1 MFNRYFQ
8 QELANLKEL
17 GAEFSRA
24 HPAVA
29 PMLSGHSTD
38 PDVERLLEGVAFLT
52 GLLREK
58 LDDEF
63 PEIIHEL
70 VHLIWPHY
78 LRAVPSTSI
87 IAFTPKNTVKQSMII
102 PAGVQLASVPIEG
115 VSCLFQTCFKAIV
128 HPLELLDAAFVESSG
143 RLPAIILKFKL
154 QGLTLSDWH
163 SEKLRLFI
171 AGDLAVAADIYYLLR
186 NFVREINITPN
197 ETGQGIILPP
207 ENLKPVGFEE
217 EQSLIPYPS
226 NSFPGYRILQEYFIL
241 PEKFM
246 FLDLIGM
253 DHWQER
259 GQGDQFEIRFE
270 LKKLPFIPPRIK
282 KENFVLSATPIINIF
297 PFDATP
303 VRMDHRKTE
312 YQLHPSGTNEN
323 HFQIYTIEK
332 VTGFRQGTAGKREYQ
347 PFELFS
353 DSNGK
358 KAIYRVTTSKSRVR
372 SGLDHFLSVSHPD
385 DENLHVTETLSIKLQ
400 CTNGFLA
407 EKLQT
412 GDIRVPTSTS
422 PQFVE
427 FSNIRP
433 PTTNTLPPLGNNL
446 LWRLLSHLSLNY
458 VSLSSVENLSAM
470 LKLYLFEDSRDRAM
484 ILANHKRIDGL
495 EDVTTVS
502 RDRII
507 NGIIM
512 RGQEIKIRTSLDHF
526 AGQGDLYLFGS
537 ILDYFMGS
545 YASINTYTRLVFN
558 EVIKGKDIKWPAR
571 IGDRLLV

>member
-1 MFNRYFQ
+1 
-8 QELANLKEL
+8 
-17 GAEFSRA
+17 
-24 HPAVA
+24 
-29 PMLSGHSTD
+29 
-38 PDVERLLEGVAFLT
+38 
-52 GLLREK
+52 
-58 LDDEF
+58 
-63 PEIIHEL
+63 
-70 VHLIWPHY
+70 
-78 LRAVPSTSI
+78 
-87 IAFTPKNTVKQSMII
+87 
-102 PAGVQLASVPIEG
+102 
-115 VSCLFQTCFKAIV
+115 
-128 HPLELLDAAFVESSG
+128 
-143 RLPAIILKFKL
+143 
-154 QGLTLSDWH
+154 
-163 SEKLRLFI
+163 
-171 AGDLAVAADIYYLLR
+171 
-186 NFVREINITPN
+186 
-197 ETGQGIILPP
+197 
-207 ENLKPVGFEE
+207 
-217 EQSLIPYPS
+217 
-226 NSFPGYRILQEYFIL
+226 
-241 PEKFM
+241 
-246 FLDLIGM
+246 
-253 DHWQER
+253 
-259 GQGDQFEIRFE
+259 
-270 LKKLPFIPPRIK
+270 
-282 KENFVLSATPIINIF
+282 
-297 PFDATP
+297 
-303 VRMDHRKTE
+303 
-312 YQLHPSGTNEN
+312 
-323 HFQIYTIEK
+323 
-332 VTGFRQGTAGKREYQ
+332 
-347 PFELFS
+347 
-353 DSNGK
+353 
-358 KAIYRVTTSKSRVR
+358 
-372 SGLDHFLSVSHPD
+372 
-385 DENLHVTETLSIKLQ
+385 LQ